1 MREFQKYYQDWH
13 PTVRELIE
21 RAPNVR
27 LYPNMAGK
35 SLETYVFSN
44 RVALIGDAAHT
55 HGGAF
60 AAGGSLAI
68 DDAYCF
74 SLALNH
80 VFPINASR
88 KPDKKELAKVF
99 KLYERTRQPH
109 INKIMDLVHSL
120 IAKQKEKVDISK
132 TETDEGLR
140 ERIISRPDPAW
151 ISEHDVKAAFDRTVK
166 LYELNERR

>member
-1 MREFQKYYQDWH
+1 
-13 PTVRELIE
+13 
-21 RAPNVR
+21 
-27 LYPNMAGK
+27 MAGK
-35 SLETYVFSN
+35 ALETYVFSN
-44 RVALIGDAAHT
+44 RVTLIGDAAHT

-80 VFPINASR
+80 VFPINANR
-88 KPDKKELAKVF
+88 KPDKKELAKAF
-99 KLYERTRQPH
+99 KL
-109 INKIMDLVHSL
+109 L
-120 IAKQKEKVDISK
+120 IAKQKEKVDISR

-166 LYELNERR
+166 LVGKIVLITRVIS